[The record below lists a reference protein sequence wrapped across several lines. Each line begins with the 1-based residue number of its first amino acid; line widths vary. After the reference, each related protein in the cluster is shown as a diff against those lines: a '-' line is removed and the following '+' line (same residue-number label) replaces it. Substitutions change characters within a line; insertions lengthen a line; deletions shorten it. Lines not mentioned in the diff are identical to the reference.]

1 MAEVIVSAILKQ
13 LDFVLNP
20 TDHDKARPVVH
31 SEDEGET
38 LKARAARLD
47 VGADAEVKTLKTN
60 FEGIRHVL
68 QDAEDR
74 QVKEMDVK
82 HWLDKLTD
90 TSYEIDDV
98 LDEWSTAIHKLK
110 MEVEN
115 ASTFEK
121 VCFQILSHCFSTE
134 KIVLRRDIAIK
145 IKILNQRLD
154 NLATEKNKFKFSS
167 KKDTR
172 ELESPRTAASFCYET
187 KIYGRDDAKKEIVA
201 FLLSESSE
209 GPIIPILSI
218 IGIGGIGK
226 TSLARLAF
234 NEKEMNTH
242 FDVKIWVTLSD
253 CVNEIK
259 IAKAILESL
268 KSTHAKLS
276 LGRLDTLLKQMHQFL
291 EGKKFLLVLDNVCT
305 KNSINWKKLKYC
317 LNCGCQGSRI
327 VLTAR
332 EESTANKI
340 ETTKIINLGKLSDED
355 SWSLFRQIAFNGR
368 TSEVPKNLEDFRRK
382 VESKCQGLPLAIKI
396 LGNLLSLKE
405 KTEQWQNVL
414 DSKLWELEEIERES
428 VLNGKLW
435 ELEEI
440 KKILFPA
447 LMLSYYDLPAELRKC
462 FSYCAIFPKDY
473 KIEKDKLIKLWIGQ
487 GYIKVDGELIGEG
500 YFQNLVRH
508 SFFQDPERSGHDGNI
523 VSYKMHDIVHDFAQF
538 LTQNECFTMNVD
550 DHEESQLE
558 FSYKRTHHLMILG
571 DSIPIAICNEKK
583 LRSLL
588 LVVNRTFDVVFEV
601 DLIKLFDQL
610 TCLRTLDL
618 SDCSITK
625 VPGGIKKLIHLRY
638 LNLSQNKKLGELPE
652 MVCDLY
658 NLQTLDLY
666 GCIRLVKLPQEIG
679 KLINLRHLINYD
691 NKSLSYMPKGMER
704 LTRLRTLSKFVIS
717 DGGHSKKA
725 CTSLECLK
733 KLNHPKGSFQLEG
746 LGNVKNVSAIKL
758 AEFHNKKNLI
768 DLSLKF
774 NQTRSNE
781 RHELVLEALQPPQNL
796 EKLKIDD
803 YKGQTISPPWMF
815 SLTMLRALTLSNCIN
830 CEKLP
835 TLGELPSLA
844 SLKISQMSGVK
855 TVSKEFLRIENDYL
869 SSPSSSSI
877 AFSKLESLTIWKM
890 KNWEEWNSGITRS
903 GDGNMTCLTSLS
915 IRYCEN
921 LKALPDYI
929 LQSTTLKLLDVR
941 NCLFSRT
948 EKIVFPNVTNLT
960 LRDCMEECE
969 HLPPLGKLASL
980 ESLRLLDMKGVKKV
994 SNEFLGIEK
1003 GGTTPVVF
1011 PKLKS
1016 LEFCRMKQWEEWDIT
1031 KEDNISIMPCLHT
1044 LKISDCNKLKA
1055 LPDHILSETTTLQKL
1070 DISWCSIL
1078 EEHYEKEKE
1087 KEKQKGRDW
1096 PKISHIPHIIIGN
1109 KHVQYPRQQS
1119 FSSPTGLA

>member
-1 MAEVIVSAILKQ
+1 MAEVIVSAILNQ
-13 LDFVLNP
+13 LDFVLKP
-20 TDHDKARPVVH
+20 TDHDEAIAG
-31 SEDEGET
+31 GET
-38 LKARAARLD
+38 LKARLD
-47 VGADAEVKTLKTN
+47 VGADEEVKTLKTN
-60 FEGIRHVL
+60 FEGIRDVV
-68 QDAEDR
+68 QDAESR
-74 QVKEMDVK
+74 QVKEMAARD
-82 HWLDKLTD
+82 WLDKLTD

-121 VCFQILSHCFSTE
+121 VCSQILSHCFSTE

-154 NLATEKNKFKFSS
+154 NLAREKKVSKSSS
-167 KKDTR
+167 KEDTR
-172 ELESPRTAASFCYET
+172 KLESPRTTAYFCYET
-187 KIYGRDDAKKEIVA
+187 DIVGRDDAKNEIVA
-201 FLLSESSE
+201 FLLSESSQ

-226 TSLARLAF
+226 TTLARFAF

-242 FDVKIWVTLSD
+242 FDVKIWVSVSD

-268 KSTHAKLS
+268 KSTQAKLS
-276 LGRLDTLLKQMHQFL
+276 LGRLESLLRQIRKSL
-291 EGKKFLLVLDNVCT
+291 EGKKFLLVLDNVC
-305 KNSINWKKLKYC
+305 KNPINWKNLKYS

-327 VLTAR
+327 VLTTR
-332 EESTANKI
+332 EQRTADMIGN
-340 ETTKIINLGKLSDED
+340 TKIITLGKLSDDD
-355 SWSLFRQIAFNGR
+355 SWSLFSQIAFNGR
-368 TSEVPKNLEDFRRK
+368 TSEECKNLEGIGGEI
-382 VESKCQGLPLAIKI
+382 VNKCKGLPLAIKI
-396 LGNLLSLKE
+396 LGSLLSLKAE
-405 KTEQWQNVL
+405 TEQWKSVL
-414 DSKLWELEEIERES
+414 DSKLWELEEIEWES
-428 VLNGKLW
+428 ALNRKPW
-435 ELEEI
+435 ELKEI
-440 KKILFPA
+440 EKILFPA

-473 KIEKDKLIKLWIGQ
+473 KIEKDKLIKLWIAQ
-487 GYIKVDGELIGEG
+487 SYIKVDEELIGEG
-500 YFQNLVRH
+500 YFQNLVRY
-508 SFFQDPERSGHDGNI
+508 SFFQDPERSEHDGSI
-523 VSYKMHDIVHDFAQF
+523 ISCKMHDIVHDFAQF
-538 LTQNECFTMNVD
+538 LTQNECSTMNVD

-571 DSIPIAICNEKK
+571 DSIPIAIFSEKK

-588 LVVNRTFDVVFEV
+588 LVVNRTFDFVVEV
-601 DLIKLFDQL
+601 DLILLFDQL
-610 TCLRTLDL
+610 SCLRILDL

-625 VPGGIKKLIHLRY
+625 LPGGIKKLIHLRY

-666 GCIRLVKLPQEIG
+666 GCIRLEKLPQGIG

-691 NKSLSYMPKGMER
+691 NKSLSYMPKGIER
-704 LTRLRTLSKFVIS
+704 LSRLRTLSKFVIS

-746 LGNVKNVSAIKL
+746 LGNVSVSAVKL

-774 NQTRSNE
+774 NHTRSNE
-781 RHELVLEALQPPQNL
+781 HDKLVLEALVPPQNL

-803 YKGQTISPPWMF
+803 YKGKTISPPWMI

-844 SLKISQMSGVK
+844 SVKISQMNSVK
-855 TVSKEFLRIENDYL
+855 TVSKEFLRIENDSL

-877 AFSKLESLTIWKM
+877 AFSKLESLMIWKM
-890 KNWEEWNSGITRS
+890 ENWEEWNSGSTRS
-903 GDGNMTCLTSLS
+903 GDRNMTCLTSLS
-915 IRYCEN
+915 IRYCKKLE
-921 LKALPDYI
+921 ALPDYI
-929 LQSTTLKLLDVR
+929 LQSTTLKQLDVR
-941 NCLFSRT
+941 NCLFSRA
-948 EKIVFPNVTNLT
+948 KSIMFPNVTNLT
-960 LRDCMEECE
+960 LRDYMERCE

-994 SNEFLGIEK
+994 GNEFLGIEK
-1003 GGTTPVVF
+1003 GGTTPAGF

-1031 KEDNISIMPCLHT
+1031 KEDSISIMPCLHT
-1044 LKISDCNKLKA
+1044 LKISDCNRLKA
-1055 LPDHILSETTTLQKL
+1055 LPDHILSATPLKKL

-1078 EEHYEKEKE
+1078 EEHYKEEKKENEKEKE
-1087 KEKQKGRDW
+1087 KGRDW
-1096 PKISHIPHIIIGN
+1096 PKISHIPHIIIDS
-1109 KHVQYPRQQS
+1109 KHVKYPGQQ
-1119 FSSPTGLA
+1119 